1 MSAPGDRSRRG
12 AAPAAVQDWSP
23 SLQKARIYETML
35 LDIVLGELA
44 PDARLDEGELAARYE
59 GGLAGVREALG
70 RLALEGLVVRR
81 PRVGTAVAPLELVDM
96 REAEEA
102 RGLIEPSCA
111 ALAAERATEAEIDGL
126 SVIFDGAEAAVHA
139 GDNRVLVAMDQRFHA
154 AVAQAGHNGV
164 LERIVKRLQMRS
176 ARYWL
181 STGEPAKPGEDIAA
195 VDRHRRVVERIRARD
210 TGGARRAM
218 AATLVD

>member
-1 MSAPGDRSRRG
+1 MSRRPVR
-12 AAPAAVQDWSP
+12 ATQQAQEWSP
-23 SLQKARIYETML
+23 KLQKTQVYERML

-44 PDARLDEGELAARYE
+44 PDLRLDEAELVQRYE
-59 GGLAGVREALG
+59 AGLAGVREGLG

-81 PRVGTAVAPLELVDM
+81 PRVGTVVAPLDIREM

-111 ALAAERATEAEIDGL
+111 SLAAQRASEAEIDAL
-126 SVIFDGAEAAVHA
+126 SAVFEGAEAAVKA
-139 GDNRVLVAMDQRFHA
+139 RDNRTLVAMDQRFHS
-154 AVAQAGHNGV
+154 AVAQAGHNAM
-164 LERIVKRLQMRS
+164 LERIIKRLQLKS

-181 STGEPAKPGEDIAA
+181 SAGGEASDADQLGAIAKHLA
-195 VDRHRRVVERIRARD
+195 VVDCLRARD
-210 TGGARRAM
+210 SEGAQKAM